1 MSGKSEMIIS
11 KNDEFSKTHTQV
23 IKGIAIVMMLIH
35 HCFLD
40 EGRYGG
46 MGVIFKPFSEE
57 LTVLLAAF
65 FKICVGIFV
74 FITAYGITMKM
85 KKMSKEYDISRKDQI
100 KMTINRYI
108 SLMAGFLF
116 IFVISAIFCFI
127 MDKGH
132 LKAYA
137 NDNVLNEIQYFILDG
152 LGIASLFG
160 TPTLNGTW
168 WYMSLAIVIIALIP
182 LIIKMYNKYGFIVS
196 SVVIFFVTHTFA
208 IDNFNMTRWI
218 FTVLLGIVVA
228 DKNILVRLKNLKL
241 FGIKNTNINK
251 CIKFVINTAILVL
264 LVYLRQKMD
273 DTLFEFKDGFIPFFV
288 IYYCYEFIT
297 PLKYVSNVFAY
308 LGKHSMNIFLLHT
321 FIRST
326 YFKSFTYSFK
336 YPLIIVLVLL
346 ILSLGVS
353 IIFVD
358 KLKEKVDILMC

>member
-1 MSGKSEMIIS
+1 
-11 KNDEFSKTHTQV
+11 
-23 IKGIAIVMMLIH
+23 
-35 HCFLD
+35 
-40 EGRYGG
+40 
-46 MGVIFKPFSEE
+46 
-57 LTVLLAAF
+57 
-65 FKICVGIFV
+65 
-74 FITAYGITMKM
+74 
-85 KKMSKEYDISRKDQI
+85 
-100 KMTINRYI
+100 
-108 SLMAGFLF
+108 
-116 IFVISAIFCFI
+116 

-218 FTVLLGIVVA
+218 FTVLLGIVAA

-353 IIFVD
+353 IIFEWVKKIVKYNKIVD
-358 KLKEKVDILMC
+358 KLKEKVDSLMC